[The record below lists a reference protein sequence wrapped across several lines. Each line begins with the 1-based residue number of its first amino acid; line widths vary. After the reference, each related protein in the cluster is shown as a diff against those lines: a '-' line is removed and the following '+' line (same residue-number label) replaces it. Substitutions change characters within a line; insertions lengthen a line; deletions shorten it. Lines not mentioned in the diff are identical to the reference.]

1 VSADAPPE
9 TEALAA
15 WAVVQQDLY
24 QIKKRPKWNCVKKL
38 AAIAGQVAN
47 V

>member
-1 VSADAPPE
+1 VSADALPE
-9 TEALAA
+9 MEALAA
-15 WAVVQQDLY
+15 WVVVQQGLY

-38 AAIAGQVAN
+38 AASAGQVAN